1 MVVKNKK
8 RGGLINDLSN
18 RDFFNNSLDLD
29 YIIHSHGSGHDS
41 ESFIV
46 PANTFIYVYSPL
58 GSILCL
64 KTSNNDICARRGT
77 YHRVYGPGEEFP
89 ELYLTGDPQR
99 QWQSGIKRCDDNA
112 IIFNINHNT
121 DTNPFILSLA
131 LPRIQKNRIDYLI
144 GKKSS
149 PARVVKSDQSSI
161 HIHIMACTIN
171 IPKHL
176 VDRSANKSIMT
187 EAYTST
193 GRRVKSVLRPPNGL
207 DDVYNMVNTHRDKYY
222 EIKPKIDR
230 LLSQNNYDWQFNELR
245 TITIE
250 NLTNTTS
257 EHMERL
263 VGLSVL
269 MHKQDR
275 TYYRMAERLYEE
287 IFRDKY

>member
-1 MVVKNKK
+1 
-8 RGGLINDLSN
+8 
-18 RDFFNNSLDLD
+18 
-29 YIIHSHGSGHDS
+29 
-41 ESFIV
+41 
-46 PANTFIYVYSPL
+46 
-58 GSILCL
+58 
-64 KTSNNDICARRGT
+64 
-77 YHRVYGPGEEFP
+77 
-89 ELYLTGDPQR
+89 
-99 QWQSGIKRCDDNA
+99 
-112 IIFNINHNT
+112 
-121 DTNPFILSLA
+121 
-131 LPRIQKNRIDYLI
+131 
-144 GKKSS
+144 
-149 PARVVKSDQSSI
+149 
-161 HIHIMACTIN
+161 MACTIN

-287 IFRDKY
+287 IFRDKSITSAVITEI